1 MFKTKR
7 KLELEKVKVKNRDEF
22 IEKMC
27 IKEVE
32 LREEIQELK
41 SVLKDIQQ
49 LTECNTYNNE
59 KANLGKIKEICKS
72 VNKGERF

>member
-27 IKEVE
+27 IKEDE
-32 LREEIQELK
+32 LKEKIKELK

-59 KANLGKIKEICKS
+59 KAILGKKKELAQSAIKY
-72 VNKGERF
+72 

>member
-49 LTECNTYNNE
+49 LTECNTYNND
-59 KANLGKIKEICKS
+59 KAILGKIKELAQTAIKY
-72 VNKGERF
+72 